1 MSCDISFSDVLYLTT
16 NKKQIISHNNI
27 KMFTFICS
35 YKRDK
40 GCVCGGGGGEEG
52 DGWALGCRLEKRL
65 YMSMEVPPKNWYLS

>member
-40 GCVCGGGGGEEG
+40 GCVCGGGGGG
-52 DGWALGCRLEKRL
+52 GGGWVGIGVQVGKETL
-65 YMSMEVPPKNWYLS
+65 YVHGGAT